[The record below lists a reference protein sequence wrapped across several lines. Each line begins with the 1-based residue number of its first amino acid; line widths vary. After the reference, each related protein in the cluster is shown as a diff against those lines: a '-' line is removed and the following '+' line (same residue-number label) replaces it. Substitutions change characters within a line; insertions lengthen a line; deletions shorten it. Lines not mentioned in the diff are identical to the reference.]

1 MEGTDARKE
10 EDKRKL
16 VDALRGFETLMV
28 ATNAPNGTIHARP
41 MAVGEVDDACEVWFV
56 TEKDS
61 HKVDEI
67 VADATALVTGQ
78 NDRSYVSLS
87 GELDVIHDPE
97 RLAALWKSAW
107 EVWFPDGPD
116 AHGVVLMR
124 LRPKIGEYWLAGGLK
139 GVRYLF
145 EATRA
150 LLDGTPSRED
160 RLEHAKVPL

>member
-1 MEGTDARKE
+1 MEGMDARKE

-87 GELDVIHDPE
+87 GVLDIIHDPE
-97 RLAALWKSAW
+97 RVAALWKTSWDA
-107 EVWFPDGPD
+107 WFPEGRNDED
-116 AHGVVLMR
+116 VTLMR
-124 LRPKIGEYWLAGGLK
+124 LRPKIGEYWLASGVK

-150 LLDGTPSRED
+150 LLDGTTSRED